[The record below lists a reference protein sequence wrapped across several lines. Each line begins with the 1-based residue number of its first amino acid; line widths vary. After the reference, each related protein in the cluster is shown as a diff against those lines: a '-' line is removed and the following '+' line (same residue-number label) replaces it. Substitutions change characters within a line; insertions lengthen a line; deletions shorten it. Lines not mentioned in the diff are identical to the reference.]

1 MNHNQPPADTTT
13 TQVETQIK
21 STNDHNNT
29 RTQQI
34 NPNTDTNLDHK
45 MNNRRVKTEIN
56 DTEAIS
62 TSSKKIKQTIKKNNE
77 WKSNIPESSPFT
89 RNKWTNLTIPHPKQ
103 ESTQESSAYRIIK
116 FHQQTDNITRTHQRN
131 QHPITSQ
138 PLTSNPQSQHQPTY
152 PPSTRTRI
160 THTIDIHD
168 NTQKQYDHPSTLNH
182 EHQQRT

>member
-1 MNHNQPPADTTT
+1 MLRINLTWPPESPVIPTTTTRETPAESESHVNPNSMNHNQPPADTTT

-89 RNKWTNLTIPHPKQ
+89 RNKWTNLTIPHPNPLKPKNKPN
-103 ESTQESSAYRIIK
+103 SP
-116 FHQQTDNITRTHQRN
+116 DHQR
-131 QHPITSQ
+131 
-138 PLTSNPQSQHQPTY
+138 
-152 PPSTRTRI
+152 
-160 THTIDIHD
+160 
-168 NTQKQYDHPSTLNH
+168 
-182 EHQQRT
+182 